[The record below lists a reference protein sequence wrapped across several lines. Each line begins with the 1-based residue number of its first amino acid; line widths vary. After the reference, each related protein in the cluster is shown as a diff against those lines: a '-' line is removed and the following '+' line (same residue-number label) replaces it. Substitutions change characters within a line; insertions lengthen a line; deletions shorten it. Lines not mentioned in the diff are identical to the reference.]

1 MFSHCETQNTTTA
14 SDELEGLG
22 KSSNTMEVSYVEGA
36 ALGDVCFLIFVKKWP
51 RFSKS
56 QLNLGSDVR
65 G

>member
-1 MFSHCETQNTTTA
+1 M
-14 SDELEGLG
+14 G
-22 KSSNTMEVSYVEGA
+22 VSYVEGA
-36 ALGDVCFLIFVKKWP
+36 ALGDVYFLICVKKWP